1 MCSKPSLL
9 LLLWSGAML
18 TLVLPVFCEPNFN
31 PAKVRVTEPTDS
43 GGVNDSCNDDIACL
57 TMATQDRLGLDA
69 IRSLHRQLDD
79 DADGAIDLSES
90 DDFLREELKYE
101 KGAEKRQKAFHQ
113 NDDMYISVKDLWDA
127 WVKSEVHNWTVEQ
140 TCDWLST
147 SVELPQYVPN
157 FIQHR
162 VTGAHLPRLAVTNN
176 MQILTNVLGIK
187 DPIHK
192 QKIAL
197 KAMDV
202 VLFGPPKD
210 SVTHLKDLVLITLLL
225 GALIGF
231 WYVYNQNKSST
242 LHLKRMMRDM
252 EGLQKAETAYEDL
265 QKELEKAKQVQEF
278 VITEKA
284 NLEKQLQEQQIKDEN
299 SSVLKSSYSNLEISQ
314 LKTEIESL
322 RGELAR
328 AEGELDDRCWTPPHG
343 LQQWLQLT
351 HEVENKSY
359 IKKKLSAEKQLQQ
372 AREACEKLRK
382 KRSSLVGAFVS
393 THGKSIDD
401 VDRSIVEARTSLNEV
416 TQELAERVH
425 RWKQIET
432 LCGFN
437 IINNNGLSHL
447 ENMLYRNVVNG
458 RNFSLRGRMSSQDDL
473 EDDSSQY
480 SVCVGPG
487 TSYQDLG
494 ACENSGQWRDN
505 GQDSSGSDQL
515 ECVDEE
521 QQTRSL
527 DTKPCF
533 ILGEDICDLKQ
544 PQQSVQTSDSTPKS
558 HNIDSNQLT
567 SEQVVVPGTFRH
579 SNSDSSLDPKY
590 RKISKV
596 SSRSDIVLV
605 SPTPSEV
612 SVKRIK
618 RHKLFPIFLSA
629 KSKAAKSYQ
638 NSENTNVNNDKA
650 IKSSK
655 QKS

>member
-18 TLVLPVFCEPNFN
+18 TLVLPVFCESNFN

-359 IKKKLSAEKQLQQ
+359 IKKKISAEKQLQQ

-437 IINNNGLSHL
+437 IINNN
-447 ENMLYRNVVNG
+447 
-458 RNFSLRGRMSSQDDL
+458 GRMSSQDDL

-544 PQQSVQTSDSTPKS
+544 PQQSIQTSDSTSKS